1 MDEVDRRIP
10 GCARERARAQTS
22 ACVRNELVHRYT
34 ARGRRAKTRQ
44 GEEGCRARRTSRK
57 VAMVA
62 GDGTDGGGTNGERGG
77 GGAWV
82 VDS

>member
-1 MDEVDRRIP
+1 VDEVDRRIP
-10 GCARERARAQTS
+10 GRARVHACKRSCAQ
-22 ACVRNELVHRYT
+22 VYG

-44 GEEGCRARRTSRK
+44 GEEGCRARRISRK
-57 VAMVA
+57 VAMVV

-77 GGAWV
+77 GAWV